1 MGDVNIDELGLSF
14 VKVCL
19 NNYWGNIC
27 FFGFFAACI
36 LWFFCRKKHST
47 NLFLIYT
54 AFLFLTIYNPIFVK
68 YIFSKLGS
76 DEVYYRFFWLLP
88 VSILLGYCC
97 VNIID
102 YSKTKFGTY
111 ALSFVLTILIILT
124 GSPVKNIFT
133 DISMPDNLFKV
144 PDRLLEICNI
154 IHRDSED
161 ENPKIVAP
169 DTTIH
174 MLIRQYDPSL
184 LLTIDRNTLLYRLG
198 NPNFVFDE
206 NTPSYQVQDAIMEV
220 VYYNDISQK
229 NKFINAIEK
238 TKTNY
243 IILYDTSPICDFLQE
258 NSFENIGIT
267 DGYVIYRTPV

>member
-76 DEVYYRFFWLLP
+76 DKIYYRFFWLLP
-88 VSILLGYCC
+88 VSLLLGYCC
-97 VNIID
+97 INILD
-102 YSKTKFGTY
+102 YTKSK
-111 ALSFVLTILIILT
+111 LSYCVISIILVILVTLT
-124 GSPVKNIFT
+124 GSPIKNIFK
-133 DISMPDNLFKV
+133 DLSIPENLYKV
-144 PDRLLEICNI
+144 PDSLLEICDI
-154 IHRDSED
+154 IHRDSKE

-169 DTTIH
+169 DVTVH

-184 LLTIDRNTLLYRLG
+184 QLTLDRDTLLYRLG
-198 NPNFVFDE
+198 NPNFNINE
-206 NTPSYQVQDAIMEV
+206 EKASYKTQNAIMEV
-220 VYYNDISQK
+220 IYFNDISQTDS
-229 NKFINAIEK
+229 FLEAIEK
-238 TKTNY
+238 TETDY
-243 IILYDTSPICDFLQE
+243 IVLFDSSPVNDFLQK
-258 NSFENIGIT
+258 NGFINIGVCE
-267 DGYVIYRTPV
+267 GYVVYQTP

>member
-144 PDRLLEICNI
+144 PDSLLEICNI

-198 NPNFVFDE
+198 NPNFAFDE